1 MRAFSPTYIFDSVSD
16 IDADFFE
23 KEGIRCVLSDIDN
36 TLVAD
41 NEPFPDERAVD
52 FINRLRN
59 EGLKICLISNN
70 TSQRVESFN
79 GKFQLK
85 AVHRAGK
92 PFRRKINKAIK
103 ELGASKAE
111 TLLIGDQLLTDILA
125 GNRCGIR
132 TALVT
137 PINLKKENTFFK
149 MKRFIEARLLNRNF
163 R

>member
-1 MRAFSPTYIFDSVSD
+1 MKAFSPTYIFDSVND
-16 IDADFFE
+16 IGPDFFAS
-23 KEGIRCVLSDIDN
+23 EGIGCVLLDIDN

-41 NEPFPDERAVD
+41 NQPCPDELAIK
-52 FINRLRN
+52 FINRLRK

-70 TSQRVESFN
+70 TLERVSSFN
-79 GKFQLK
+79 ADFQLE

-92 PFRRKINKAIK
+92 PFCRKINKIIK
-103 ELGASKAE
+103 EFEIPKSR
-111 TLLIGDQLLTDILA
+111 TLLIGDQLLTDVWA

-149 MKRFIEARLLNRNF
+149 FKRFIESRLLSRNF